1 MKRIL
6 INATQPEELRVA
18 MVDGQRLYDLDLE
31 VLSKEQ
37 KKANVY
43 KGRITRV
50 EPSLEACFVDYGSE
64 RHGFLPLK
72 EISRSYFRQGADT
85 SGRINI
91 REVLQEGQ
99 EVVVQVDKEERG
111 NKGAAL
117 TTFIS
122 LAGRFMVLMPNNPRA
137 GGVSRRVEGD
147 DREELRDAL
156 SSLHIPEGMGVIIRT
171 AAGGRSAEELQW
183 DLDYLVQTWDAIDKA
198 SHERA
203 APFLVFQEGNVVI
216 RALRDY
222 LRNDIGEILVD
233 DDKMFA
239 EAQAFMQKVMPQ
251 SIGKLKRYDE
261 RVPLFTRFQ
270 IESQIE
276 AAFGRHI
283 RLPSG
288 GALVIDHTEALVAI
302 DVNSARATKG
312 SDIEETALRTN
323 LEAADEVARQLRLR
337 DLGGLI
343 VIDFIDMGPQK
354 NQRDVED
361 RLRAALEMDRARV
374 QVGKLSRFGLLE
386 MSRQRLRPSLG
397 ESTQVVC
404 PQCEGEGRIRGI
416 ESLSLSVLRLIEEE
430 AMKERTARVVAKLPV
445 NVATFLLNEK
455 RSIIS
460 EIEKRCQVTVV
471 LVPNPHLEMPKYDIQ
486 RLRDDEAR
494 APGAASTSYKL
505 VTAPE
510 PEPLPSSERAKE
522 APEQPAVKGINPS
535 APAPLFA
542 PEAVEQPGI
551 LVKIWRALFGTGEK
565 KKRAAPERSPRE
577 HRPPRQ
583 EFNRRDRNDRDRGRG
598 RDRDRGRNRDERGDR
613 DRDRNRQQAQQSQG
627 GSGDQNQKREERGD
641 RNQQARG
648 ERQDRHERGER
659 HQRGERHERSN
670 RERGERQERRP
681 QQQRPQQQ
689 QPQQPPQQ
697 QAPQQPEPVTAMS
710 AEAQAQALSEQA
722 RHEQIAQEQAAMN
735 PNGGQFSNGTG
746 GPGGERMGEG
756 AGRRGRRRGRRGG
769 RRRRFEGERGPEQ
782 AGQGPGQ
789 GGGEHH
795 DDNRGN
801 VAEPGQQP
809 HHDHDDHEGGT
820 VERNF
825 SHDVHDHAHT
835 AAPASKVSYHEPSSV
850 GHDDRTM
857 PNPYR
862 IPEAM
867 PKHDAVENHSE
878 DYGGGNGGGNDTPP
892 GEHHE

>member
-99 EVVVQVDKEERG
+99 EVMVQVDKEERG

-117 TTFIS
+117 TTFVS

-147 DREELRDAL
+147 DREELREAMA
-156 SSLHIPEGMGVIIRT
+156 SLQIPDGMGVIIRT
-171 AAGGRSAEELQW
+171 AGVGRTPEELQW
-183 DLDYLVQTWDAIDKA
+183 DLNYLMQTWDAIDKA

-203 APFLVFQEGNVVI
+203 APFLIYQEGNVVI

-222 LRNDIGEILVD
+222 LRADIGEILVD

-239 EAQAFMQKVMPQ
+239 EAQTFMQKVMPQ
-251 SIGKLKRYDE
+251 SLNKLRRYDE
-261 RVPLFTRFQ
+261 QVPLFTRFQ

-276 AAFGRHI
+276 AAFGRHV

-343 VIDFIDMGPQK
+343 VIDFIDMSPPK

-361 RLRAALEMDRARV
+361 RLRMALEMDRARV

-397 ESTQVVC
+397 ESTQVIC
-404 PQCEGEGRIRGI
+404 PQCEGEGHIRGI

-430 AMKERTARVVAKLPV
+430 AMKERTSRVVAKLPV
-445 NVATFLLNEK
+445 PMATFLLNEK

-460 EIEKRCQVTVV
+460 EIEQRCHVTVV
-471 LVPNPHLEMPKYDIQ
+471 LVPNPHLDMPKYDIQ

-494 APGAASTSYKL
+494 APGAVNTSYKL

-510 PEPLPSSERAKE
+510 PAPLPSSERAKE
-522 APEQPAVKGINPS
+522 APEAPAVKGINPS
-535 APAPLFA
+535 TPAPVFANETEPKPGLF
-542 PEAVEQPGI
+542 VRM
-551 LVKIWRALFGTGEK
+551 WNALFSTGEK
-565 KKRAAPERSPRE
+565 KKRPAPERAARE
-577 HRPPRQ
+577 HRGPRQ
-583 EFNRRDRNDRDRGRG
+583 EFQRRDRNDRDRGDRNRPRG
-598 RDRDRGRNRDERGDR
+598 DRNRPRGDREDRGGSQRQASAGNGSQQPRRDERG
-613 DRDRNRQQAQQSQG
+613 
-627 GSGDQNQKREERGD
+627 ERD
-641 RNQQARG
+641 RNQQSRGPDRHEGQRRDRNDRGPRG
-648 ERQDRHERGER
+648 ER
-659 HQRGERHERSN
+659 S
-670 RERGERQERRP
+670 ERQERRP
-681 QQQRPQQQ
+681 QQQV
-689 QPQQPPQQ
+689 
-697 QAPQQPEPVTAMS
+697 QAPRS
-710 AEAQAQALSEQA
+710 EAQPVAPVIPAPIVAAPESQTVSEQA
-722 RHEQIAQEQAAMN
+722 VHEQIALQQ
-735 PNGGQFSNGTG
+735 NGPAQPGQ
-746 GPGGERMGEG
+746 PGGDRHGEG
-756 AGRRGRRRGRRGG
+756 GARRGRRRGRRGG
-769 RRRRFEGERGPEQ
+769 RRRRFEGERGAE
-782 AGQGPGQ
+782 Q
-789 GGGEHH
+789 GGQPNQAQGNFDPA

-801 VAEPGQQP
+801 VAPPGEAP
-809 HHDHDDHEGGT
+809 RGIEHDHDGGDDAAQRDH
-820 VERNF
+820 
-825 SHDVHDHAHT
+825 SHDAHDHAH
-835 AAPASKVSYHEPSSV
+835 ASASEARETYREPSSAAS
-850 GHDDRTM
+850 HDDRTM
-857 PNPYR
+857 PSPYR
-862 IPEAM
+862 IP
-867 PKHDAVENHSE
+867 DAIPRHEPSE
-878 DYGGGNGGGNDTPP
+878 DRGDTGGSKDVPP

>member
-85 SGRINI
+85 SGRLNI
-91 REVLQEGQ
+91 RELLQEGQ
-99 EVVVQVDKEERG
+99 EIMVQVDKEERG

-117 TTFIS
+117 TTFVS

-137 GGVSRRVEGD
+137 GGVSRRVEGE
-147 DREELRDAL
+147 DREELRDAM
-156 SSLHIPEGMGVIIRT
+156 SSLQIPDGMGVIIRT
-171 AAGGRSAEELQW
+171 AGVGRSPEELQW
-183 DLDYLVQTWDAIDKA
+183 DLDYLLQTWDAIDKA

-203 APFLVFQEGNVVI
+203 APFLIYQEGNVVI

-222 LRNDIGEILVD
+222 LRADIGEILVD
-233 DDKMFA
+233 DDKMYQ
-239 EAQAFMQKVMPQ
+239 EARTFMEKVMPQ
-251 SIGKLKRYDE
+251 SLNKLKRYDE

-276 AAFGRHI
+276 AAFGRHV

-397 ESTQVVC
+397 ESTQVIC

-430 AMKERTARVVAKLPV
+430 AMKERTSRVVAKLPV

-455 RSIIS
+455 RGIIS
-460 EIEKRCQVTVV
+460 EIEKRCSVSVV
-471 LVPNPHLEMPKYDIQ
+471 LVPNPHLDMPKYDIQ

-494 APGAASTSYKL
+494 APGAATTSYKL

-522 APEQPAVKGINPS
+522 AAEAPAVKGINPS
-535 APAPLFA
+535 MPAPVFA
-542 PEAVEQPGI
+542 TEAVAQPGI
-551 LVKIWRALFGTGEK
+551 FVRLWRALFGTGEK
-565 KKRAAPERSPRE
+565 KRSPERSPRE
-577 HRPPRQ
+577 HRAPRQ
-583 EFNRRDRNDRDRGRG
+583 EFQRRDRHDRDRGRG
-598 RDRDRGRNRDERGDR
+598 RDRDRNRGSRDERGDRDR
-613 DRDRNRQQAQQSQG
+613 DRDRNRQQAQGQG
-627 GSGDQNQKREERGD
+627 AGSNQNQKREERGD
-641 RNQQARG
+641 RNERNDRNQQGR
-648 ERQDRHERGER
+648 D
-659 HQRGERHERSN
+659 
-670 RERGERQERRP
+670 RQERGDR
-681 QQQRPQQQ
+681 QERQGRDRNERGGRDRDRDRNRQQQ
-689 QPQQPPQQ
+689 QQQSAAAPEQPQVQPAPAPAPVEPVAEHAADVTPATSEQAQHEQQAMQ
-697 QAPQQPEPVTAMS
+697 QAPGQGGHE
-710 AEAQAQALSEQA
+710 
-722 RHEQIAQEQAAMN
+722 RH
-735 PNGGQFSNGTG
+735 
-746 GPGGERMGEG
+746 GEG
-756 AGRRGRRRGRRGG
+756 GARRGRRRGRRGG
-769 RRRRFEGERGPEQ
+769 RRRRFEGERGGMENG
-782 AGQGPGQ
+782 GQGAQGQ
-789 GGGEHH
+789 QNFDPN

-801 VAEPGQQP
+801 VAAPGERYYRDLSEPS
-809 HHDHDDHEGGT
+809 HDEGD
-820 VERNF
+820 RSH
-825 SHDVHDHAHT
+825 SHDVHDHAHVAT
-835 AAPASKVSYHEPSSV
+835 PAQPRPEYHEPSSAAE
-850 GHDDRTM
+850 HDDRTM

-862 IPEAM
+862 IPESM
-867 PKHDAVENHSE
+867 PRHEPGEGQGGGDG
-878 DYGGGNGGGNDTPP
+878 GGGNEGG
-892 GEHHE
+892 HHE

>member
-72 EISRSYFRQGADT
+72 EISRTYFRPGADT
-85 SGRINI
+85 SSRINI

-156 SSLHIPEGMGVIIRT
+156 SSLQIPEGMGVIIRT

-198 SHERA
+198 SHERS
-203 APFLVFQEGNVVI
+203 APFLIYQEGNVVI

-251 SIGKLKRYDE
+251 SIHKLKRYDE

-397 ESTQVVC
+397 ESIQVVC

-430 AMKERTARVVAKLPV
+430 AMKERTSRVVAKLPV

-460 EIEKRCQVTVV
+460 EIEKRFQVTVV
-471 LVPNPHLEMPKYDIQ
+471 LVPNPHLDMPKYDIQ
-486 RLRDDEAR
+486 RIRDDEAR
-494 APGAASTSYKL
+494 TPGAATTSYKL

-522 APEQPAVKGINPS
+522 PGEAPAVKGINPS
-535 APAPLFA
+535 TPAPVFT
-542 PEAVEQPGI
+542 PEIVEQPGI
-551 LVKIWRALFGTGEK
+551 FVKLWRALFGTGEK
-565 KKRAAPERSPRE
+565 KRPSSEAKRERE
-577 HRPPRQ
+577 HRAPRQ

-598 RDRDRGRNRDERGDR
+598 RDRDRGRNRDERGER
-613 DRDRNRQQAQQSQG
+613 GDRDRNRQQAQGG
-627 GSGDQNQKREERGD
+627 GSQNPKREERND
-641 RNQQARG
+641 RGQQQARG
-648 ERQDRHERGER
+648 DRPDRHERGER
-659 HQRGERHERSN
+659 HERGDRHERGN
-670 RERGERQERRP
+670 RGERGERQERRP
-681 QQQRPQQQ
+681 QQQARPEQQQPPRQEPQQ
-689 QPQQPPQQ
+689 QPQPVPAS
-697 QAPQQPEPVTAMS
+697 APALTA
-710 AEAQAQALSEQA
+710 EELSEQA

-735 PNGGQFSNGTG
+735 PNGGQFSNGLG
-746 GPGGERMGEG
+746 GPGTERAGEG

-769 RRRRFEGERGPEQ
+769 RRRRFEGERGSEHG
-782 AGQGPGQ
+782 AQGPQ
-789 GGGEHH
+789 QTGGSHH
-795 DDNRGN
+795 AEDDNVGN
-801 VAEPGQQP
+801 VAEPGQQS
-809 HHDHDDHEGGT
+809 HHDHDDHEGGAP
-820 VERNF
+820 ERNF

-835 AAPASKVSYHEPSSV
+835 AAPVSETRETYREPSGGA

-857 PNPYR
+857 PNPYS
-862 IPEAM
+862 IPAAAPRHEPA
-867 PKHDAVENHSE
+867 PESHGD
-878 DYGGGNGGGNDTPP
+878 GNGGNNDVPP
-892 GEHHE
+892 GERHE

>member
-72 EISRSYFRQGADT
+72 EISRSYFRPNADT
-85 SGRINI
+85 SGRVNI

-99 EVVVQVDKEERG
+99 EVMVQVDKEERG

-117 TTFIS
+117 TTFVS

-147 DREELRDAL
+147 DREELREAMA
-156 SSLHIPEGMGVIIRT
+156 SLTIPEGMGVIIRT
-171 AAGGRSAEELQW
+171 AGVGRSAEELQW
-183 DLDYLVQTWDAIDKA
+183 DLDYLLQTWDAIDKA

-203 APFLVFQEGNVVI
+203 APFLIYQEGNVVI

-222 LRNDIGEILVD
+222 LRADIGEILVD
-233 DDKMFA
+233 DDKMFS
-239 EAQAFMQKVMPQ
+239 EAQTFMQKVMPQ

-261 RVPLFTRFQ
+261 NVPLFTRFQ

-276 AAFGRHI
+276 AAFGRHV

-343 VIDFIDMGPQK
+343 VIDFIDMTPPK

-361 RLRAALEMDRARV
+361 RLRMALEMDRARV

-397 ESTQVVC
+397 ESTQVLC
-404 PQCEGEGRIRGI
+404 PQCEGEGHIRGI

-430 AMKERTARVVAKLPV
+430 AMKERTSRVVAKLPI

-460 EIEKRCQVTVV
+460 EIEARCHVTVV
-471 LVPNPHLEMPKYDIQ
+471 LVPNPHLDMPKYDIQ
-486 RLRDDEAR
+486 RMRDDEVR
-494 APGAASTSYKL
+494 VPGVTNTSYKL

-510 PEPLPSSERAKE
+510 PAPLPSSERAKE
-522 APEQPAVKGINPS
+522 APEAPAVKGINPS
-535 APAPLFA
+535 TPAPVFASETAPTPGLF
-542 PEAVEQPGI
+542 VR
-551 LVKIWRALFGTGEK
+551 IWNSLFGTGEK
-565 KKRAAPERSPRE
+565 KKRPAPERAPRE
-577 HRPPRQ
+577 HRGPRQ
-583 EFNRRDRNDRDRGRG
+583 EFQRRDRNDRDRGRN
-598 RDRDRGRNRDERGDR
+598 RDRGDRNRPRGERDDRGGAQRQASASNGSQPRRDERGDR
-613 DRDRNRQQAQQSQG
+613 DRNQQSRGPDRHDGQQRRDRNDRG
-627 GSGDQNQKREERGD
+627 PRGD
-641 RNQQARG
+641 
-648 ERQDRHERGER
+648 
-659 HQRGERHERSN
+659 
-670 RERGERQERRP
+670 RQERRP
-681 QQQRPQQQ
+681 QQQSQA
-689 QPQQPPQQ
+689 QPPQSDQ
-697 QAPQQPEPVTAMS
+697 SSAPPVIAAPIPAP
-710 AEAQAQALSEQA
+710 AETQSVSEQA
-722 RHEQIAQEQAAMN
+722 IHEQIAQQQ
-735 PNGGQFSNGTG
+735 NGPGQPGQPG
-746 GPGGERMGEG
+746 GPERHGEG
-756 AGRRGRRRGRRGG
+756 GARRGRRRGRRGG
-769 RRRRFEGERGPEQ
+769 RRRRFEGERGTE
-782 AGQGPGQ
+782 Q
-789 GGGEHH
+789 GGQPNQAQGHADPA

-801 VAEPGQQP
+801 VAPPGEAP
-809 HHDHDDHEGGT
+809 RGIEHEHDHEGGEDAT
-820 VERNF
+820 QRSH

-835 AAPASKVSYHEPSSV
+835 AAPAPEARETYREPSAAAP
-850 GHDDRTM
+850 HDDRTL

-862 IPEAM
+862 IPDAIPRHEPSEA
-867 PKHDAVENHSE
+867 HSNE
-878 DYGGGNGGGNDTPP
+878 GGGGKDAPP

>member
-85 SGRINI
+85 SGRLNI
-91 REVLQEGQ
+91 RELLQEGQ
-99 EVVVQVDKEERG
+99 EVMVQVDKEERG

-117 TTFIS
+117 TTFVS

-137 GGVSRRVEGD
+137 GGVSRRVEGE
-147 DREELRDAL
+147 DREELRDAMA
-156 SSLHIPEGMGVIIRT
+156 SLQIPDGMGVIIRT
-171 AAGGRSAEELQW
+171 AGVGRSPEELQW
-183 DLDYLVQTWDAIDKA
+183 DLDYLMQTWDAIDKA
-198 SHERA
+198 SHERS
-203 APFLVFQEGNVVI
+203 APFLIYQEGNVVI

-222 LRNDIGEILVD
+222 LRADIGEILVD
-233 DDKMFA
+233 DDKMFS
-239 EAQAFMQKVMPQ
+239 EAQTFMQKVMPQ
-251 SIGKLKRYDE
+251 SLNKLRRYDE
-261 RVPLFTRFQ
+261 QVPLFTRFQ

-276 AAFGRHI
+276 AAFGRHV

-343 VIDFIDMGPQK
+343 VIDFIDMGPPK

-397 ESTQVVC
+397 ESTQVIC
-404 PQCEGEGRIRGI
+404 PQCEGEGHIRGI

-430 AMKERTARVVAKLPV
+430 AMKERTSRVVAKLPV
-445 NVATFLLNEK
+445 SMATFLLNEK

-460 EIEKRCQVTVV
+460 EIEQRCHVTVV
-471 LVPNPHLEMPKYDIQ
+471 LVPNPHLDMPKYDIQ
-486 RLRDDEAR
+486 RMRDDEAR
-494 APGAASTSYKL
+494 APGAVNTSYKL

-522 APEQPAVKGINPS
+522 APEAPAVKSINPS
-535 APAPLFA
+535 TPAPVFASEEAPKPGLF
-542 PEAVEQPGI
+542 VRMWNG
-551 LVKIWRALFGTGEK
+551 LFGTGEK
-565 KKRAAPERSPRE
+565 KKRPAPERAARE
-577 HRPPRQ
+577 HRSPRQ
-583 EFNRRDRNDRDRGRG
+583 EFGRRDRNDRDRNRGG
-598 RDRDRGRNRDERGDR
+598 RDRDRSRNRDERGDR
-613 DRDRNRQQAQQSQG
+613 DRNRQQTQQAQ
-627 GSGDQNQKREERGD
+627 GSGGNGQSQKREERNDRGD
-641 RNQQARG
+641 RNQQSRGHERHDGQRRDRNDRGPRG
-648 ERQDRHERGER
+648 ERSD
-659 HQRGERHERSN
+659 
-670 RERGERQERRP
+670 RGERQERRP
-681 QQQRPQQQ
+681 QQQA
-689 QPQQPPQQ
+689 
-697 QAPQQPEPVTAMS
+697 QAPRS
-710 AEAQAQALSEQA
+710 EAQPAAPVIPAPVAAAPESQTVSEQA
-722 RHEQIAQEQAAMN
+722 IHEQIALQQ
-735 PNGGQFSNGTG
+735 NGPAQPGQ
-746 GPGGERMGEG
+746 PGGNERNGEG
-756 AGRRGRRRGRRGG
+756 GARRGRRRGRRGG
-769 RRRRFEGERGPEQ
+769 RRRRFEGERGAEQ
-782 AGQGPGQ
+782 VGQPNQAQ
-789 GGGEHH
+789 GGHDPA

-801 VAEPGQQP
+801 VALPGEVP
-809 HHDHDDHEGGT
+809 RGIEHEGDHDHGHDGGEDAT
-820 VERNF
+820 QRSH

-835 AAPASKVSYHEPSSV
+835 AAPEARETYREPSATEP
-850 GHDDRTM
+850 HDDRTM

-862 IPEAM
+862 IP
-867 PKHDAVENHSE
+867 DAIPRHEPTE
-878 DYGGGNGGGNDTPP
+878 DRGDTGGVGNDVTP

>member
-37 KKANVY
+37 KKANIY

-99 EVVVQVDKEERG
+99 EVMVQVDKEERG

-156 SSLHIPEGMGVIIRT
+156 SSLQIPEGMGVIIRT
-171 AAGGRSAEELQW
+171 AAGGRSPEELQW

-198 SHERA
+198 SHERS
-203 APFLVFQEGNVVI
+203 APFLIYQEGNVVI

-222 LRNDIGEILVD
+222 LRADIGEILVD
-233 DDKMFA
+233 DDKMFQ

-251 SIGKLKRYDE
+251 SVGKLKRYDE

-343 VIDFIDMGPQK
+343 VIDFIDMGPPK
-354 NQRDVED
+354 NQREVED
-361 RLRAALEMDRARV
+361 RLRTALEMDRARV

-430 AMKERTARVVAKLPV
+430 AMKERTSRVVAKLPV

-455 RSIIS
+455 RGIIS

-471 LVPNPHLEMPKYDIQ
+471 LVPHPHMDMPKYDIQ
-486 RLRDDEAR
+486 RIRDDEAR
-494 APGAASTSYKL
+494 APGATNTSYKL

-510 PEPLPSSERAKE
+510 PEPLPSSERTKE
-522 APEQPAVKGINPS
+522 APEAPAVKGINPS
-535 APAPLFA
+535 MPAPVFT
-542 PEAVEQPGI
+542 PETVERPGI
-551 LVKIWRALFGTGEK
+551 FVKLWRALFGTGAETEK
-565 KKRAAPERSPRE
+565 KRPERSPRE
-577 HRPPRQ
+577 HRGPRQ
-583 EFNRRDRNDRDRGRG
+583 EFGRRDRNERDRSRG
-598 RDRDRGRNRDERGDR
+598 RDRERGNRHRDERGDR
-613 DRDRNRQQAQQSQG
+613 DRNAQRQGQGQNQG
-627 GSGDQNQKREERGD
+627 GGGQKREERGD

-648 ERQDRHERGER
+648 ERQDRHERGD
-659 HQRGERHERSN
+659 RHERSN
-670 RERGERQERRP
+670 RGERGDRHERGNRGERGERHENRP
-681 QQQRPQQQ
+681 QQQA
-689 QPQQPPQQ
+689 QP
-697 QAPQQPEPVTAMS
+697 APAPASIPAPAPAPVLS
-710 AEAQAQALSEQA
+710 EAEQLSEQA
-722 RHEQIAQEQAAMN
+722 RHEQIAQEQAAMT
-735 PNGGQFSNGTG
+735 PAGGQFSNGMG
-746 GPGGERMGEG
+746 GPAAERAGEG
-756 AGRRGRRRGRRGG
+756 GGRRGRRRGRRGG
-769 RRRRFEGERGPEQ
+769 RRRRFEERGEPG
-782 AGQGPGQ
+782 APGQ
-789 GGGEHH
+789 QQSGGSHAE

-801 VAEPGQQP
+801 VAPPGE
-809 HHDHDDHEGGT
+809 HFGHDDQEGGAE
-820 VERNF
+820 ERNF

-835 AAPASKVSYHEPSSV
+835 AAPVQPARPSRETYHEPSSAA

-857 PNPYR
+857 PNPYL
-862 IPEAM
+862 IP
-867 PKHDAVENHSE
+867 DAAPRQEPSENH
-878 DYGGGNGGGNDTPP
+878 GGGQGGGNDGNP
-892 GEHHE
+892 GGGHQE

>member
-147 DREELRDAL
+147 DREELREAMAAL
-156 SSLHIPEGMGVIIRT
+156 RIPDGMGVIIRT

-183 DLDYLVQTWDAIDKA
+183 DLDYLVQTWEAIDKA
-198 SHERA
+198 SHERP

-222 LRNDIGEILVD
+222 LRADIGEILVD
-233 DDKMFA
+233 DDKMFS

-261 RVPLFTRFQ
+261 PVPLFTRFQ

-343 VIDFIDMGPQK
+343 VIDFIDMGPPK

-361 RLRAALEMDRARV
+361 RLRNALEMDRARV

-455 RSIIS
+455 RPIIS
-460 EIEKRCQVTVV
+460 EIEQRCHVSVV
-471 LVPNPHLEMPKYDIQ
+471 LVPNPHMDMPKYDIQ

-494 APGAASTSYKL
+494 APGAPTTSYKM

-510 PEPLPSSERAKE
+510 PAALPSSERNKA
-522 APEQPAVKGINPS
+522 APEQPAVQGINHS
-535 APAPLFA
+535 TPAPVFA
-542 PEAVEQPGI
+542 AETAEKPGI
-551 LVKIWRALFGTGEK
+551 LVRVWRALFGTGEK
-565 KKRAAPERSPRE
+565 KKRPAPERPRE
-577 HRPPRQ
+577 HRPRQ
-583 EFNRRDRNDRDRGRG
+583 EFGRRDRNDRDRNRG
-598 RDRDRGRNRDERGDR
+598 RDRDRGDRDRGGRNRDERGDR
-613 DRDRNRQQAQQSQG
+613 GDRNAQRQGQDRNQNQAGGGQQPRRERDDRNRGQERHGRDRDRDRDRDRN
-627 GSGDQNQKREERGD
+627 
-641 RNQQARG
+641 
-648 ERQDRHERGER
+648 ERGER
-659 HQRGERHERSN
+659 P
-670 RERGERQERRP
+670 ERRP
-681 QQQRPQQQ
+681 QQQQQS
-689 QPQQPPQQ
+689 QQ
-697 QAPQQPEPVTAMS
+697 QAAPAPAPVAAPITAPMET
-710 AEAQAQALSEQA
+710 AALSEQA
-722 RHEQIAQEQAAMN
+722 LHEQMAQQQGAMD
-735 PNGGQFSNGTG
+735 PKGGQFSNGVA
-746 GPGGERMGEG
+746 GERMGEG
-756 AGRRGRRRGRRGG
+756 GARRGRRRGRRGG
-769 RRRRFEGERGPEQ
+769 RRRRFEGERGPEN
-782 AGQGPGQ
+782 AGQGPNMAQ
-789 GGGEHH
+789 GGADHH

-801 VAEPGQQP
+801 VAGPQDADHGND
-809 HHDHDDHEGGT
+809 HDHDGGDMP
-820 VERNF
+820 ERSH
-825 SHDVHDHAHT
+825 SHDVHDHAH
-835 AAPASKVSYHEPSSV
+835 AAPESRPVYHEPSSQ

-857 PNPYR
+857 PNPYQ
-862 IPEAM
+862 IPDAIPRHEAAE
-867 PKHDAVENHSE
+867 DRGENH
-878 DYGGGNGGGNDTPP
+878 GGGGESGGNDTPR
-892 GEHHE
+892 GDDHE

>member
-85 SGRINI
+85 SGRLNI
-91 REVLQEGQ
+91 RELLQEGQ
-99 EVVVQVDKEERG
+99 EVMVQVDKEERG

-117 TTFIS
+117 TTFVS

-137 GGVSRRVEGD
+137 GGVSRRVEGE
-147 DREELRDAL
+147 DREELRDAMAYL
-156 SSLHIPEGMGVIIRT
+156 QIPDGMGVIIRT
-171 AAGGRSAEELQW
+171 AGVGRSPEELQW
-183 DLDYLVQTWDAIDKA
+183 DLDYLLQTWDAIDKA
-198 SHERA
+198 SHERS
-203 APFLVFQEGNVVI
+203 APFLIYQEGNVVI

-222 LRNDIGEILVD
+222 LRADIGEILVD
-233 DDKMFA
+233 DDKMYA
-239 EAQAFMQKVMPQ
+239 EAQTFMQKVMPQ

-276 AAFGRHI
+276 AAFGRHV

-343 VIDFIDMGPQK
+343 VIDFIDMGPPK

-397 ESTQVVC
+397 ESTQVIC
-404 PQCEGEGRIRGI
+404 PQCEGEGHIRGI

-430 AMKERTARVVAKLPV
+430 AMKERTSRVVAKLPV
-445 NVATFLLNEK
+445 PMATFLLNEK

-460 EIEKRCQVTVV
+460 EIEQRCHVTVV
-471 LVPNPHLEMPKYDIQ
+471 LVPNPHLDMPKYDIQ
-486 RLRDDEAR
+486 RMRDDEAR
-494 APGAASTSYKL
+494 APGAVNTSYKL

-522 APEQPAVKGINPS
+522 APEAPAVRSINPPT
-535 APAPLFA
+535 PAPVFASEEAPKPGLF
-542 PEAVEQPGI
+542 VR
-551 LVKIWRALFGTGEK
+551 VWNALFGTGEK
-565 KKRAAPERSPRE
+565 KKRPSGERPPRE
-577 HRPPRQ
+577 HRSPRQ
-583 EFNRRDRNDRDRGRG
+583 EFQRRDRNDRDRGRG
-598 RDRDRGRNRDERGDR
+598 RDRGDRNRPRGEREDRGDRGGSQRQASSGNGSQPRRDERG
-613 DRDRNRQQAQQSQG
+613 
-627 GSGDQNQKREERGD
+627 ERD
-641 RNQQARG
+641 RNQQSRG
-648 ERQDRHERGER
+648 PDRHEGQRRDRNDRGPRGERGER
-659 HQRGERHERSN
+659 P
-670 RERGERQERRP
+670 ERRP
-681 QQQRPQQQ
+681 QQP
-689 QPQQPPQQ
+689 PQPPRVEAQPP
-697 QAPQQPEPVTAMS
+697 APVTPAPAVSAPEPQSV
-710 AEAQAQALSEQA
+710 SEQA
-722 RHEQIAQEQAAMN
+722 IHEQIALQQ
-735 PNGGQFSNGTG
+735 NGPAQPGH
-746 GPGGERMGEG
+746 PGGHERQGEG
-756 AGRRGRRRGRRGG
+756 GARRGRRRGRRGG
-769 RRRRFEGERGPEQ
+769 RRRRFEGERGAEQ
-782 AGQGPGQ
+782 GAQPNHAQ
-789 GGGEHH
+789 GGQDPA

-801 VAEPGQQP
+801 VALPGEAP
-809 HHDHDDHEGGT
+809 RGLEHDHDHDGGED
-820 VERNF
+820 VAQHSH

-835 AAPASKVSYHEPSSV
+835 AAPEARETYREPSPTEPR
-850 GHDDRTM
+850 DDRTM

-862 IPEAM
+862 IP
-867 PKHDAVENHSE
+867 DAIPRRESSE
-878 DYGGGNGGGNDTPP
+878 ERGDAGGGSDVPP